1 MSFNGA
7 LTTIFTGSV
16 GVAPGTSITG
26 SYAIKTGALEQN
38 SVKSIQCASDL
49 IIAYG
54 AASGATCEPRNLL
67 PSSDLSGLTLYPGV
81 YCSASGAFIISA
93 TTLTLDGRGDSN
105 AEWIFQTATSLVTA
119 TATSFILQN
128 GAQAKNIY
136 WSIGSSA
143 TIGYS
148 SSFQG
153 TILAKVSISFG
164 ESSVI
169 VGRGLALA
177 AVSFAGGSSV
187 TLPTFPSFP
196 IVLSSASP
204 SPSPSASSGLL
215 PSASPSLSASTSP
228 SLSPSASPSLSPS
241 TSPSLSPS
249 ALPSA
254 STTKVI
260 AAASSFPSAV
270 PTGRPTSKKEMITR
284 SPTTEVI
291 TSLVVSQSIG
301 FISVIQ
307 SKSPTFKLAVQTSAA
322 QSADVAISQVSVT
335 SISTFNTTRRH
346 LLATAANVVYSINV
360 PNGNFDLIST
370 NLNNGVAS
378 GSMSNSLRSFG
389 FTDATA
395 DTIITVQ
402 NTSPTYSPT
411 NSPRKPLFTYAS
423 NDIIIGTTIGSIVF
437 VSLMSIIACCVCCRG
452 GNSRASTMRDE
463 VHQPAT
469 ESVIMANAVIADEK
483 DLHDQSNADQRFSS
497 IPPEN
502 CV

>member
-1 MSFNGA
+1 M
-7 LTTIFTGSV
+7 
-16 GVAPGTSITG
+16 
-26 SYAIKTGALEQN
+26 
-38 SVKSIQCASDL
+38 KSIQCASDL

-54 AASGATCEPRNLL
+54 AASGATCDPHNLL

-153 TILAKVSISFG
+153 TILAQVSISFG
-164 ESSVI
+164 ASSVI
-169 VGRGLALA
+169 VGRGLAMA
-177 AVSFAGGSSV
+177 AVSFAGDSSV
-187 TLPTFPSFP
+187 TLPIF
-196 IVLSSASP
+196 SS
-204 SPSPSASSGLL
+204 
-215 PSASPSLSASTSP
+215 
-228 SLSPSASPSLSPS
+228 SPSASP
-241 TSPSLSPS
+241 TTVMTVVTFSPS
-249 ALPSA
+249 AAPS
-254 STTKVI
+254 
-260 AAASSFPSAV
+260 
-270 PTGRPTSKKEMITR
+270 GRPTSLAGLITR

-291 TSLVVSQSIG
+291 TSLVVTQAIG
-301 FISVIQ
+301 GITFIQ
-307 SKSPTFKLAVQTSAA
+307 SKSPAFKLAVQTSAA
-322 QSADVAISQVSVT
+322 QSADVALSQVTVS
-335 SISTFNTTRRH
+335 SISTFNRTRRH

-360 PNGNFDLIST
+360 PNGNFNLIST

-437 VSLMSIIACCVCCRG
+437 VSLIAIISYFVCCRG

-463 VHQPAT
+463 VHQPTT
-469 ESVIMANAVIADEK
+469 ESVIMANPVIANEK

>member
-26 SYAIKTGALEQN
+26 SYAVKTGALEQN
-38 SVKSIQCASDL
+38 SLKSIQCASDL

-54 AASGATCEPRNLL
+54 AASGATCDPHNLL

-153 TILAKVSISFG
+153 TILAQVSISFG
-164 ESSVI
+164 ASSVI
-169 VGRGLALA
+169 VGRGLAMA
-177 AVSFAGGSSV
+177 AVSFAGDSSV
-187 TLPTFPSFP
+187 TLPIF
-196 IVLSSASP
+196 SS
-204 SPSPSASSGLL
+204 SPSASSSASPTRSPSAY
-215 PSASPSLSASTSP
+215 PSASPSASPTQSP
-228 SLSPSASPSLSPS
+228 SVFPSASPTAIKPVATFS
-241 TSPSLSPS
+241 
-249 ALPSA
+249 
-254 STTKVI
+254 
-260 AAASSFPSAV
+260 PSAV
-270 PTGRPTSKKEMITR
+270 PSGRPTSLAGLITR

-291 TSLVVSQSIG
+291 TSLVVTQAIG
-301 FISVIQ
+301 GITFIQ
-307 SKSPTFKLAVQTSAA
+307 SKSPAFKLAVQTTAA
-322 QSADVAISQVSVT
+322 QSADVALSQVTVS
-335 SISTFNTTRRH
+335 SISTVNTTRRH

-370 NLNNGVAS
+370 NLNNGVTS

-389 FTDATA
+389 FSGATA
-395 DTIITVQ
+395 NTAITVQ

-423 NDIIIGTTIGSIVF
+423 NDIIIGTTIGSVVF
-437 VSLMSIIACCVCCRG
+437 VSLMAIIACFTCCRC
-452 GNSRASTMRDE
+452 GNSRASTMRDDGN
-463 VHQPAT
+463 QPAT
-469 ESVIMANAVIADEK
+469 ETITVANVVIRNEK
-483 DLHDQSNADQRFSS
+483 DLHDQSYADERFSLN
-497 IPPEN
+497 PPEN
-502 CV
+502 RV

>member
-196 IVLSSASP
+196 TASP
-204 SPSPSASSGLL
+204 
-215 PSASPSLSASTSP
+215 
-228 SLSPSASPSLSPS
+228 
-241 TSPSLSPS
+241 
-249 ALPSA
+249 
-254 STTKVI
+254 TKVI

-270 PTGRPTSKKEMITR
+270 PTERPTSKKEMITR

-360 PNGNFDLIST
+360 PNGNFNLIST

-437 VSLMSIIACCVCCRG
+437 VSLIAIISYFVCCRG

-469 ESVIMANAVIADEK
+469 ESVIMANPVIANEK
-483 DLHDQSNADQRFSS
+483 DLHDQSNADKRFSS